1 MGPQPTTQLKVD
13 ELLNTIQI
21 PPQPETLLKLRDE
34 QASPEFSLR
43 AASELIKTDASLS
56 AGVIKAANSPL
67 FGIGREINSIE
78 HAVSLLGGNKVTD
91 IVTCLSL
98 RAALADN
105 SSIKMER
112 FWDEAAD
119 VALMMK
125 TLAAQLG
132 SIAEDDAYLMGLF
145 HDCGIPLLA
154 QKCDDYQQVLMRA
167 NADSER
173 SFTAVEDAGCG
184 TNHAVVGYLV
194 TKNWRIPAPIPEAI
208 LRHHDATVFED
219 GGHTDHPVRLLVAG
233 VRLAE
238 HLVDR
243 VRGRDE
249 PGDWARVRSQV
260 LRIFDFTDEEFE
272 EVELELMEE
281 YREAALDRQSGI

>member
-1 MGPQPTTQLKVD
+1 MEPQAAPLDVND
-13 ELLNTIQI
+13 LLNSIRI

-34 QASPEFSLR
+34 QASPDFSLR
-43 AASELIKTDASLS
+43 AASELIKTDACLS

-67 FGIGREINSIE
+67 FGVGREINSIE
-78 HAVSLLGGNKVTD
+78 HAVTLLGGAKVTD

-98 RAALADN
+98 RAALAGD
-105 SSIKMER
+105 SAISMER

-125 TLAAQLG
+125 TIAGKLA
-132 SIAEDDAYLMGLF
+132 SIPVDDAYLMGLF

-154 QKCDDYQQVLMRA
+154 QRCDNYQQVLMHA
-167 NADSER
+167 NGDDER
-173 SFTAVEDAGCG
+173 GFTEVEDAGCG

-194 TKNWRIPAPIPEAI
+194 TKNWRIPAPLPEAI

-219 GGHTDHPVRLLVAG
+219 GGHTEHSVRLLVAG

-238 HLVDR
+238 HLIDR
-243 VRGRDE
+243 FRERNE
-249 PGDWARVRSQV
+249 PGDWVRVKPHV
-260 LRIFDFTDEEFE
+260 LRIFDFTEEEFE
-272 EVELELMEE
+272 ELEQELIEE
-281 YREAALDRQSGI
+281 YREAALDREHGI